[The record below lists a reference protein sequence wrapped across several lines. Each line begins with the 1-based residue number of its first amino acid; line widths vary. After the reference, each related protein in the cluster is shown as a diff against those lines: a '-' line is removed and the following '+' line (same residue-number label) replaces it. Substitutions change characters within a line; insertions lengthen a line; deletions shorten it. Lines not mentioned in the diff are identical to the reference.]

1 MSIKLNRPSHKLK
14 IISLMFCLILILTLT
29 GYAEV
34 FRMESMPGVVS
45 YVGESTDDKPTNCFS
60 GASFYEI
67 DTYDTYTFDSDDWR
81 LIRENVNIA
90 SDATEAKD
98 VNLVTDDTGTKDVN
112 IESTDVPFE
121 ASLFDVSIYPINS
134 LLTTDG
140 VQYDATVNCTTTT
153 YIDLF
158 DYSTEDF
165 FANLDGTLAWVYVNV
180 SFEVLGGTSLP
191 IVTYKVEAR
200 NDGGAWV
207 IMSAEET
214 YTTTTDY
221 VGKRL
226 EGYLK
231 ITDGT
236 IDEAPFDIRLQF
248 KSDATGANED
258 VTARLKN
265 DTVIR
270 LIGTRE

>member
-1 MSIKLNRPSHKLK
+1 MNIKLNRPSHKLK

-29 GYAEV
+29 GSAEV
-34 FRMESMPGVVS
+34 FRMTSMPGVVR
-45 YVGESTDDKPTNCFS
+45 YVGLSGDVKPTNCFS
-60 GASFYEI
+60 GASFYET
-67 DTYDTYTFDSDDWR
+67 DTYDTYIFDSDIWQ
-81 LIRENVNIA
+81 LLREDVSI
-90 SDATEAKD
+90 EA
-98 VNLVTDDTGTKDVN
+98 N
-112 IESTDVPFE
+112 DVPVKQE
-121 ASLFDVSIYPINS
+121 LFDVSIYPINS

-140 VQYDATVNCTTTT
+140 VQYDTAVECTTIT

-158 DYSTEDF
+158 DYSTDDF
-165 FANLDGTLAWVYVNV
+165 FLGLDGTLAWVYVNV
-180 SFEVLGGTSLP
+180 SFEVKGGTSLP

-214 YTTTTDY
+214 YTTTVNY

-248 KSDATGANED
+248 KSDATGANEE
-258 VTARLKN
+258 VTAQLKN

-270 LIGTRE
+270 LVGTRE